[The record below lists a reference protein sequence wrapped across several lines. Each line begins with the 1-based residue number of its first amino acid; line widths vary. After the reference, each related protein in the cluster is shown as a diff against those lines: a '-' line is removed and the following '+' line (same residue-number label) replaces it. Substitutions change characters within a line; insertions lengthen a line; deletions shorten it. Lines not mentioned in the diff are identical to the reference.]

1 MERSEWFTRRRATIA
16 YYSRFGLAIVNT
28 IFLLPVA
35 TGLRFKIDEN
45 CANWFRDTSRVLTP
59 IFRT

>member
-16 YYSRFGLAIVNT
+16 YYSRFGLAIVS
-28 IFLLPVA
+28 ICFLPH
-35 TGLRFKIDEN
+35 GLRFKIDEK
-45 CANWFRDTSRVLTP
+45 CANWFRNTSRVLTP

>member
-1 MERSEWFTRRRATIA
+1 MERSEWFARRRATIA

-35 TGLRFKIDEN
+35 TGLR
-45 CANWFRDTSRVLTP
+45 L
-59 IFRT
+59 